1 MLSPPPFFFLSLFLF
16 IFFSFFGY
24 IDPPALH
31 IGWRL

>member
-1 MLSPPPFFFLSLFLF
+1 MLSPFFFFSVSFCLSFH
-16 IFFSFFGY
+16 FFGY

>member
-1 MLSPPPFFFLSLFLF
+1 MLSPFFFFFCFFLF
-16 IFFSFFGY
+16 IFSFFGY

>member
-1 MLSPPPFFFLSLFLF
+1 MLSPLFFCFVLF
-16 IFFSFFGY
+16 IFSFFGY